1 MRRSICCSWSDR
13 HVPNRRLDLLGS
25 VGGMWLR
32 MKTLNERSSVTGA
45 MTSVLRFNPSDRV
58 SGYDGS
64 MDVAGRRA
72 VLTARVS

>member
-1 MRRSICCSWSDR
+1 
-13 HVPNRRLDLLGS
+13 
-25 VGGMWLR
+25 

-45 MTSVLRFNPSDRV
+45 MTSVLRFNPSDRE

-72 VLTARVS
+72 VLTAARS